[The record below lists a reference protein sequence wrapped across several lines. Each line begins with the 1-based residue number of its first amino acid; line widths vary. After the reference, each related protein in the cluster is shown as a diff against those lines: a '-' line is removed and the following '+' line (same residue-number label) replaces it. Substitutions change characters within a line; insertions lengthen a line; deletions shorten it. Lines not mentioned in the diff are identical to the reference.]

1 MGQLSIR
8 VENLSKRYEIGRRE
22 KYRTLR
28 DSLTEAA
35 TSSVRR
41 ISRLF
46 GGGNHAKGSEDN
58 FIWALRGVGLEV
70 RQGETVG
77 LIGSNG
83 AGKSTL
89 LKILSRITEPTSG
102 FAEIGGR
109 VGSLLEVGTGFHNEL
124 TGRENIYLNGAI
136 LGLKRQEIRDK
147 FDQIVAF
154 AEVEQFIDTPVKR
167 YSSGM
172 YLRLAFAVA
181 AHLEPDVLIV
191 DEVLAVGDA
200 RFQRKCLNRM
210 QDVGQQGRTV
220 LFVSHNMAA
229 VTRLCQRVILLEKG
243 RIKDD
248 GPAPQV
254 IGKYISGDQ
263 ITPAVK
269 DWRDPRDAPGGDVA
283 RLRAVRVL
291 SDDGQISDTIDIR
304 CPVRLQMEYEVLTP
318 GKRLMAHF
326 SLFNEEGIEAFSLH
340 DMDPAWYRK
349 PRPVGRFTSTVT
361 IPGNF
366 LAEGQM
372 FVTAGLITIDPTD
385 RQFVARDVVSFHMF
399 DGVEGDSARGDYG
412 GQMTGVVRPLLPWTT
427 EQR

>member
-1 MGQLSIR
+1 M
-8 VENLSKRYEIGRRE
+8 
-22 KYRTLR
+22 
-28 DSLTEAA
+28 
-35 TSSVRR
+35 
-41 ISRLF
+41 
-46 GGGNHAKGSEDN
+46 
-58 FIWALRGVGLEV
+58 
-70 RQGETVG
+70 G

-109 VGSLLEVGTGFHNEL
+109 VSSLLEVGTGFHAEL

-136 LGLKRQEIRDK
+136 LGLRRQEIQGK

-154 AEVEQFIDTPVKR
+154 AEVEQFIDTAVKH
-167 YSSGM
+167 YSTGM

-229 VTRLCQRVILLEKG
+229 MARLCQRVILLENGAVKM
-243 RIKDD
+243 D

-254 IGKYISGDQ
+254 IGKYVSGGRL
-263 ITPAVK
+263 TPAARE
-269 DWRDPRDAPGGDVA
+269 WPDPADAPGGDFA

-291 SDDGQISDTIDIR
+291 DDDDRVSDTIDIR
-304 CPVRLQMEYEVLTP
+304 RPVRLQMEYEVMTP
-318 GKRLMAHF
+318 GKKLMAHF
-326 SLFNEEGIEAFSLH
+326 SLFNEEGIEAFSVH
-340 DMDPAWYRK
+340 DADPTWHRRA
-349 PRPVGRFTSTVT
+349 RPVGRYTSTVT

-372 FVTAGLITIDPTD
+372 FVTAGLITIDPVV

-399 DGVEGDSARGDYG
+399 DGVDGDSARGDYG
-412 GQMTGVVRPLLPWTT
+412 GQMTGVVRPLLPWKT
-427 EQR
+427 QLL